1 MPTRE
6 AADRAGVRVVLVEHP
21 GLALAVQT
29 GLDNARP
36 GLVAFLD
43 DDAVAD
49 PTWADRIE
57 QAFAAAPRL
66 GALGGRDNVDGDRD
80 AGDESL
86 EVGLVRRSGRVVGN
100 HHLGHGQIREAWT
113 VKGANMAFRTEAASG
128 LPLARLVHGQG
139 AQYRN
144 ELILTALVRRRGWD
158 VAYDPRVQVDHFPAR
173 RAEGDG
179 RQQFTP
185 ERIRLNVMNELVAFN
200 ILFPRS
206 VGVYV
211 LRTAVVGT
219 RLHPG
224 LVHMALGVARGDRA
238 VVGRTAGTFRGLREL
253 RRTRQL
259 VVRAL
264 HDTRHG
270 SS

>member
-1 MPTRE
+1 M
-6 AADRAGVRVVLVEHP
+6 VEKP

-29 GLDNARP
+29 GLDNAEP
-36 GLVAFLD
+36 GVVGFLD

-49 PTWADRIE
+49 PHWAERIE
-57 QAFAAAPRL
+57 QAFAASPRL

-80 AGDESL
+80 SGSESL
-86 EVGLVRRSGRVVGN
+86 PVGLVRRSGRIVGN
-100 HHLGHGQIREAWT
+100 HHLGHGKIREAWT

-128 LPLARLVHGQG
+128 MPLARLVHGEG

-185 ERIRLNVMNELVAFN
+185 ERIRLNVMNELVAFT

-206 VGVYV
+206 VAIYV
-211 LRTAVVGT
+211 VRAALVGT

-224 LVHMALGVARGDRA
+224 LVHMVLGVARGDRA
-238 VVGRTAGTFRGLREL
+238 VMARTAGTVRGLREL
-253 RRTRQL
+253 RRIRHL
-259 VVRAL
+259 VVRSLQEA
-264 HDTRHG
+264 RRP